1 MAWCPKCK
9 NEYREGITVC
19 PDCGETLVSEEE
31 LTDWTSVLFGE
42 QDEMEKL
49 KDFLTYNGIR
59 KSKLSFDEAE
69 QVYELFVDAKEEKQA
84 KTIARVF
91 LEQQEK
97 ERTENAA
104 EEEAAVDEFL
114 MPETEEA
121 SEKVNPGELLK
132 TASAQGGLTYMN
144 SGAKAEEN
152 RSSAWVLL
160 VVGIL
165 GMLVM
170 ILGITGVLPLNIGN
184 PYMFYGVMSA
194 VFILFIVMGV
204 VSMRNAKLFEKKA
217 ESENSLVDT
226 LLKWSEENLTAE
238 KIDAQI
244 ENAADT
250 PEEALYYKRFEV
262 IRSQM
267 NHQFMNLD
275 QQMLEN
281 LIDTKIYEQIFPD
294 TNGSRRMIKISIVC
308 VGKIK
313 EKFFR
318 DAIEEYSKRLGRYT
332 KLNIIEVTDEMTPD
346 GASASLEDQ
355 IREKEG
361 ARILAK
367 LPQDALIVT
376 LEIAGK
382 NFSSEEFAAWIED
395 CTVRG
400 KSHICF
406 VIGGSLGLHPS
417 VCKRADLALS
427 FSKMTFP
434 HQLMRVILC
443 EQIYRAFRI
452 IQHEPYHK

>member
-1 MAWCPKCK
+1 
-9 NEYREGITVC
+9 
-19 PDCGETLVSEEE
+19 
-31 LTDWTSVLFGE
+31 
-42 QDEMEKL
+42 
-49 KDFLTYNGIR
+49 
-59 KSKLSFDEAE
+59 
-69 QVYELFVDAKEEKQA
+69 
-84 KTIARVF
+84 
-91 LEQQEK
+91 
-97 ERTENAA
+97 
-104 EEEAAVDEFL
+104 
-114 MPETEEA
+114 
-121 SEKVNPGELLK
+121 
-132 TASAQGGLTYMN
+132 
-144 SGAKAEEN
+144 
-152 RSSAWVLL
+152 
-160 VVGIL
+160 
-165 GMLVM
+165 
-170 ILGITGVLPLNIGN
+170 
-184 PYMFYGVMSA
+184 
-194 VFILFIVMGV
+194 
-204 VSMRNAKLFEKKA
+204 
-217 ESENSLVDT
+217 
-226 LLKWSEENLTAE
+226 
-238 KIDAQI
+238 
-244 ENAADT
+244 
-250 PEEALYYKRFEV
+250 
-262 IRSQM
+262 
-267 NHQFMNLD
+267 
-275 QQMLEN
+275 
-281 LIDTKIYEQIFPD
+281 
-294 TNGSRRMIKISIVC
+294 MIKISIVC

-376 LEIAGK
+376 LEI
-382 NFSSEEFAAWIED
+382 ED